1 MKRDA
6 RAFGVR
12 CAQGRINAFV
22 TESESGGGY
31 YAQDARASWRA
42 DARSARVAPQPRDVA
57 HPVNGGIA
65 TRAIARWLRARV
77 APVIATSTQ
86 ATTAP
91 ADAALNPGV

>member
-57 HPVNGGIA
+57 HAVNGGGRDSRD
-65 TRAIARWLRARV
+65 RAVPV
-77 APVIATSTQ
+77 APGARRAGERDVFPSDSGTC
-86 ATTAP
+86 
-91 ADAALNPGV
+91 

>member
-12 CAQGRINAFV
+12 CAQGRINTFV

-31 YAQDARASWRA
+31 YAQNARASWRA

-57 HPVNGGIA
+57 HAVNGGGRDSRD
-65 TRAIARWLRARV
+65 RAVPV
-77 APVIATSTQ
+77 APGARRAGERDVFPSDNGTC
-86 ATTAP
+86 
-91 ADAALNPGV
+91 